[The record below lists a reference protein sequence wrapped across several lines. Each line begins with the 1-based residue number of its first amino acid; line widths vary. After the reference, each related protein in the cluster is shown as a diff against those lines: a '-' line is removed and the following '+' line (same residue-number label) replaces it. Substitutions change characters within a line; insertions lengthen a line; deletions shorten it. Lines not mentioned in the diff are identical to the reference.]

1 MSVEGNL
8 EISVMEVGHEFD
20 VVREQFLVPAVP
32 ISSLLDITQKGTYVY
47 PVQGAP

>member
-1 MSVEGNL
+1 VSVEGNL
-8 EISVMEVGHEFD
+8 EISVVEVGHEFD

-32 ISSLLDITQKGTYVY
+32 IRPLFDSIEDWTHVY